1 MLESHIEVGDR
12 LSLDPLGSIY
22 DQESTFTGSDGA
34 GDLIGE
40 VHVSW
45 GVDEVEDVGLS
56 IQLIVHLDSVA
67 FDRDTT
73 LTL

>member
-1 MLESHIEVGDR
+1 MFESHIEVGDR

-22 DQESTFTGSDGA
+22 DQESSFAGCDGA
-34 GDLIGE
+34 RDLIGE
-40 VHVSW
+40 VYVSW
-45 GVDEVEDVGLS
+45 SVDEVEDVGIA

-67 FDRDTT
+67 FNGDTT